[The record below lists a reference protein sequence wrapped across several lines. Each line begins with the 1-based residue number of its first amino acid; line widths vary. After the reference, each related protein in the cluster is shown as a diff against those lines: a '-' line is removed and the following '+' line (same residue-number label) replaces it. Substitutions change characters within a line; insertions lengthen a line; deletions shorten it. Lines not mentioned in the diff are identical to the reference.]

1 MGDNDESN
9 NDDDDEEDDDD
20 SPATAG
26 MEIAVQGVLLRPLV
40 FFNGQSELM
49 GHVWSG
55 TASDPTPAYQAT
67 TLVQDHE
74 HYIILSSGGTVYTRV
89 IGSKSVDLNGKVD
102 FSIWNRNANT
112 EIQQK

>member
-1 MGDNDESN
+1 MGDSEET
-9 NDDDDEEDDDD
+9 DDNEETDD

-26 MEIAVQGVLLRPLV
+26 MEIAVQGVHLRPLV
-40 FFNGQSELM
+40 FFTGQSELM

-55 TASDPTPAYQAT
+55 TASDPTPAFQAT
-67 TLVQDHE
+67 TLAQDHE
-74 HYIILSSGGTVYTRV
+74 HYIILSSGATVYIRV